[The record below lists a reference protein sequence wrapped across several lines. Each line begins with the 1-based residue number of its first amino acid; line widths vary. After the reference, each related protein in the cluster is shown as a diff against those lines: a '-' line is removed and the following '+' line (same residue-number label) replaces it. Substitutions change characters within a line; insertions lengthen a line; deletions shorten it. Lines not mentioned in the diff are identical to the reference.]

1 MKKKSL
7 QKNREYYNM
16 VINLR
21 EKCSSVFIDMLEH
34 AQREYAVGN
43 AWKIVFNKINDCG
56 FGGWSEAVE

>member
-43 AWKIVFNKINDCG
+43 A
-56 FGGWSEAVE
+56 